1 MRGGE
6 AAEQNY
12 KKFNTHYIQLK
23 KTYRYFFGVLIALL
37 LFRELFFGVL
47 MGDFSA
53 LLEASIYI
61 LLLYFL
67 ISNHEQT
74 KIALLS
80 WAGIYLIIMTGI
92 KAGAK
97 SLVIMGGNGWE
108 INTTRYRLDLFLV
121 ALGIFILLFRK
132 YLFQEK
138 AA

>member
-1 MRGGE
+1 
-6 AAEQNY
+6 
-12 KKFNTHYIQLK
+12 
-23 KTYRYFFGVLIALL
+23 
-37 LFRELFFGVL
+37 